1 MFTGVASLLCT
12 KVHRAV
18 KTFKNVFALPD
29 GVIAYIFKLNVLAYS
44 VVFFHI
50 RLNFYIFSKITELKF
65 RRRIARSDGGLLW
78 RCIAQCES
86 TERMLRS
93 EALIERGSPTCSLA
107 GSSLSLSLSRLPACL
122 VPAVCRSLRL
132 LQSRTPAS
140 ATRIAVVSLLKADR

>member
-107 GSSLSLSLSRLPACL
+107 GSSLSLSLSLGCQLALFQLFVVRYASFSRGRQLP
-122 VPAVCRSLRL
+122 
-132 LQSRTPAS
+132 QPAS
-140 ATRIAVVSLLKADR
+140 PSSRC